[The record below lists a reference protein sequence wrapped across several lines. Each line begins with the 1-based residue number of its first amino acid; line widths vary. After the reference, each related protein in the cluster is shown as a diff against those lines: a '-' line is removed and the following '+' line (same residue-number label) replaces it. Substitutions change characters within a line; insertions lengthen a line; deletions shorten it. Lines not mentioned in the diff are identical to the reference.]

1 MAMMKLI
8 RWLNIFHHVCLEIDA
23 HLEWLNELEYWKL
36 KYKIKNLLF
45 VAFQQKE
52 TLEP

>member
-1 MAMMKLI
+1 MMKLVG
-8 RWLNIFHHVCLEIDA
+8 WLIIFHHDWLEIDA

-45 VAFQQKE
+45 VAFQEKE
-52 TLEP
+52 NLEP